1 MKKLLTAT
9 TFLTLTLLARSQAYV
24 TFGTKTSIKPVYA
37 SAGVG
42 GIFNNGLVIEAE
54 AKVPISSKVAYAVYL
69 SPSMGYQLMVR
80 EYPEIAITPLISY
93 SYHYRSNDKAA
104 LNYWSA
110 SASVRVNYNHYYI
123 QPAYLDK
130 RLYIGIGII
139 GKFNGY

>member
-1 MKKLLTAT
+1 MKYVLSLSLLLIA
-9 TFLTLTLLARSQAYV
+9 FSAMSQAYV

-37 SAGVG
+37 SAGAG

-69 SPSMGYQLMVR
+69 SPSMGYQFMVR

-93 SYHYRSNDKAA
+93 SYHYRSNDKTA

-110 SASVRVNYNHYYI
+110 SASVRVNYDHYYI